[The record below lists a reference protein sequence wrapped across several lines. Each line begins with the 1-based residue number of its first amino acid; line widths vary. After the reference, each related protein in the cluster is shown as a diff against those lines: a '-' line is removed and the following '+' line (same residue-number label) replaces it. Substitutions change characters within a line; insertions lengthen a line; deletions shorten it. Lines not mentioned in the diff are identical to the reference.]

1 MRWLQERLVL
11 FAERDLLRMGGYK
24 GGWIRT
30 LKSERKKNGKIKMV
44 DFKHADHMMNFLNLN

>member
-30 LKSERKKNGKIKMV
+30 LKRERKMAKLKWWILSMQII
-44 DFKHADHMMNFLNLN
+44 